1 MFARAKWH
9 LRARPRVARAV
20 EENDGSAR
28 RRVGKHV
35 VRAVPRSSARARFEL
50 LEAEVDPLGR
60 ERGAL
65 RAPARSEV
73 GWQDQR

>member
-1 MFARAKWH
+1 MYARAKWH

-20 EENDGSAR
+20 EEDDGRAR
-28 RRVGKHV
+28 RRVGKYV

-65 RAPARSEV
+65 RAPARGEV